1 MSGGN
6 FSFITCEVG
15 LPRFS
20 GSQAERTRRIPDQ
33 IPINRPSWPTCAL
46 QSMFLLNYDKSA
58 AFFVMCFFCVHLKQ
72 CLFPAITLFTV
83 FSLFTKHPTRCVV
96 NSVALMKKSHV
107 RPQWNCYS
115 YLIVQD
121 DTEGL
126 VQGMPCLVV
135 FFYWKLEAK
144 WWVNS
149 NDSERW
155 IITYIGSASV
165 VILRQATCCLY
176 L

>member
-96 NSVALMKKSHV
+96 NSVALMNKSHV

-126 VQGMPCLVV
+126 VQGMPCLV
-135 FFYWKLEAK
+135 FFFLLETRSQMMGQFK
-144 WWVNS
+144 WLRALNH
-149 NDSERW
+149 
-155 IITYIGSASV
+155 YLGSASV

-176 L
+176 F

>member
-6 FSFITCEVG
+6 VSFITCEVG

-58 AFFVMCFFCVHLKQ
+58 AFFVVWFFVCIWSNVCFRQLL
-72 CLFPAITLFTV
+72 CLQGSVYLPNIPLGVLWTLWHWWI
-83 FSLFTKHPTRCVV
+83 KPC
-96 NSVALMKKSHV
+96 HV
-107 RPQWNCYS
+107 RPHWNCNS
-115 YLIVQD
+115 YLIVQE
-121 DTEGL
+121 DTDGL
-126 VQGMPCLVV
+126 AQEMPCLFLL

-155 IITYIGSASV
+155 IIT
-165 VILRQATCCLY
+165 
-176 L
+176 